1 MRMSDLDYHLPPTAI
16 ALRPADPRDHSRLM
30 VVPRRRGGGGDSAA
44 THRHFYNLPEFL
56 RPGDLLVTN
65 NTRVL
70 PAKLLLKKQ
79 TGAAI
84 PGLFVEEKA
93 PGLWEV
99 MLRTRGKVREGDQL
113 AAAGHPYAFA
123 LEKRLGEGLW
133 QVRVDPADPAPKV
146 LDTIGAMPI
155 PPYIEK
161 ARKEHD
167 AHLQPGTEE
176 PWQEEDRAW
185 YQTVF
190 AAAVAQGSPAAPVN
204 PTPPESR
211 SVAAPT
217 AGLHFTP
224 ELLAKVHDMGVEH
237 VHVELNVGL
246 GTFLPVETETLE
258 EHVMHT
264 EHYRV
269 PAATVSALRTARAHG
284 GRIVVVGTTAVRTL
298 ESAAGQ
304 ILDSA
309 TPPADLAGTT
319 ALKIMPPYRFRL
331 TDALITNFHLP
342 KSTLMALVSAYLQP
356 GDTEDGVPRL
366 KALYAEA
373 VRHGYR
379 FYSYGDAMLIA

>member
-1 MRMSDLDYHLPPTAI
+1 MSELEYDLPPAAI
-16 ALRPADPRDHSRLM
+16 ALRPAEPRDHSRLM
-30 VVPRRRGGGGDSAA
+30 VVPRGGGTPVHRRFYDLPGFLKAGDV
-44 THRHFYNLPEFL
+44 
-56 RPGDLLVTN
+56 LVTN

-70 PAKLLLKKQ
+70 PAKLMLHKV

-84 PGLFVEEKA
+84 PGLFVEEKGM
-93 PGLWEV
+93 GLWEV
-99 MLRTRGKVREGDQL
+99 MLRTRGKVRVGDRL
-113 AAAGHPYAFA
+113 AAAGHAYTFS
-123 LEKRLGEGLW
+123 LVKRLGEGLW
-133 QVRVDPADPAPKV
+133 QVRVEPPEPAPRV
-146 LDTIGAMPI
+146 LDAIGAMPI

-167 AHLQPGTEE
+167 AHVQPEVAE

-190 AAAVAQGSPAAPVN
+190 AGASNLHAAVENGAA
-204 PTPPESR
+204 PESR

-224 ELLAKVHDMGVEH
+224 ELLEKIRRMGVDH
-237 VHVELNVGL
+237 VHVELDVGL
-246 GTFLPVETETLE
+246 GTFLPVEAETLE

-269 PAATVSALRTARAHG
+269 PGKTSAALRDARMNG
-284 GRIVVVGTTAVRTL
+284 RRIVVVGTTAVRTL
-298 ESAAGQ
+298 ETAAAE
-304 ILDSA
+304 ILAADASS
-309 TPPADLAGTT
+309 ADLIGVTS
-319 ALKIMPPYRFRL
+319 LKIAPGYTFRL

-342 KSTLMALVSAYLQP
+342 KSTLMALVAAFLNGSSNESVA
-356 GDTEDGVPRL
+356 RL

-373 VRHGYR
+373 VREGYR